1 MTSALQ
7 DFLPPEQRALLERLA
22 KGERDTMPVPMGI
35 RATTRPVSPS
45 TPPESDTVPV
55 AVNVDHLLSFAL
67 RSENGRTRALA
78 EKIHTFAADLAQRC
92 HTEYMARRQRLDAEI
107 AALEQK
113 LATARGR
120 LYELDNGAAVPATPA
135 PPTITS
141 ARPAGAKSEVDAA
154 AVRAWAAENGY
165 QVQPMGRIPNDVVN
179 AWREATI
186 DATPAAP
193 HGGHAHEAVD
203 ADDDTDRRPG

>member
-1 MTSALQ
+1 
-7 DFLPPEQRALLERLA
+7 
-22 KGERDTMPVPMGI
+22 MGI
-35 RATTRPVSPS
+35 RATTGPANPPDSPEP
-45 TPPESDTVPV
+45 TTVPV
-55 AVNVDHLLSFAL
+55 EVNVDHLLSFAL

-78 EKIHTFAADLAQRC
+78 EKIRTLAADLAQRC

-113 LATARGR
+113 LADARGR
-120 LYELDNGAAVPATPA
+120 LHDLNHGAAAPVTPA
-135 PPTITS
+135 SPTTL

-165 QVQPMGRIPNDVVN
+165 QVQPMGRIPNGVVN

-186 DATPAAP
+186 DATPAALP
-193 HGGHAHEAVD
+193 DDHAHRHQPGHRIREVGAGTGEIWPSSS
-203 ADDDTDRRPG
+203 AGGKRGRPSTYATA